1 VDEIPTKDNN
11 NDVGVG
17 ERVAVF
23 RGRYQHTIDTKGRVF
38 LPSDLREGLT
48 NKFILFMINEDD
60 KKCVCAMAAQD
71 YENFA
76 MGVIQDNNVN
86 DAHPELMDEV
96 LYPDT
101 QDVELDSQN
110 RVLIPQDMREE
121 AVLDKDVVIVGI
133 RNRVEFWN
141 LNAWNERKKLVA
153 EKTKGVSISK
163 LLATH

>member
-1 VDEIPTKDNN
+1 MN
-11 NDVGVG
+11 
-17 ERVAVF
+17 RLAVF
-23 RGRYQHTIDTKGRVF
+23 RGKFFHTIDTKGRVF
-38 LPSDLREGLT
+38 VPSDLREGLT
-48 NKFILFMINEDD
+48 SKFILFMIDEDE

-76 MGVIQDNNVN
+76 MSVSQDNGVN
-86 DAHPELMDEV
+86 EDHPELMDEV

-110 RVLIPQDMREE
+110 RVLIPQDFREE
-121 AVLDKDVVIVGI
+121 AGLDKDIVIAGV

-141 LNAWNERKKLVA
+141 HDAWNARKKLIA
-153 EKTKGVSISK
+153 EKTKGVSLSK